1 METLRIPGKGKGL
14 PLNDAIVMAV
24 VDLAYENLQRPAEVL
39 ILDTLYHEC
48 TLRKVDL
55 NGVKELIC
63 IKHKSWGHW
72 LTLRMLID
80 DHTIECYDPNS
91 GRLDHKACDE
101 LRDDFL
107 EAKQAVKEDEGNSPW
122 TYTNPPVL

>member
-1 METLRIPGKGKGL
+1 METLRIPGKGKAPTQRRHCDGSCR
-14 PLNDAIVMAV
+14 
-24 VDLAYENLQRPAEVL
+24 LAYENLQRPAEVL

-48 TLRKVDL
+48 TTRKVDL

-101 LRDDFL
+101 LRDDFFWRRSKL
-107 EAKQAVKEDEGNSPW
+107 
-122 TYTNPPVL
+122 